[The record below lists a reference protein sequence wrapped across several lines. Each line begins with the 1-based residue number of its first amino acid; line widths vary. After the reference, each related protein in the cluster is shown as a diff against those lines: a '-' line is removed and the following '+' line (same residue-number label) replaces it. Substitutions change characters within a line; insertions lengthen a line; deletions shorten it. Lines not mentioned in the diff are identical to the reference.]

1 LFSIT
6 VRIRARNSQSKSRSH
21 NCVSPGITVSDAIPP
36 PDNDIDKDHSHI
48 WMSSGGGTS
57 IPSSVSAPQHSLDS
71 VVSSSDEQTLQNDS
85 KSTDMWQSGTGR
97 GIRAHETN
105 IGIYI
110 TF

>member
-1 LFSIT
+1 MSY
-6 VRIRARNSQSKSRSH
+6 
-21 NCVSPGITVSDAIPP
+21 AIPP
-36 PDNDIDKDHSHI
+36 PDNDIDKDHSHT

-85 KSTDMWQSGTGR
+85 KSTNMWQSGTGR
-97 GIRAHETN
+97 GIRVHETN